1 MCETDSSMEYSE
13 WSKTA
18 ISKFK
23 CEAEREEEIIANVLQ
38 QTLSPTARCLPM
50 FYNRHSLRQQ
60 DVCQCF
66 TTDTLPNSNNSK
78 MFANVLQQTLPNS
91 KMFANVL
98 QQTLFSTARLL
109 HCCYG
114 QHSSSYQRNCVKK
127 KDSCNT
133 PKRQSYKKCN

>member
-50 FYNRHSLRQQ
+50 FYNRHSPQQ
-60 DVCQCF
+60 Q
-66 TTDTLPNSNNSK
+66 
-78 MFANVLQQTLPNS
+78 
-91 KMFANVL
+91 
-98 QQTLFSTARLL
+98 
-109 HCCYG
+109 
-114 QHSSSYQRNCVKK
+114 
-127 KDSCNT
+127 
-133 PKRQSYKKCN
+133 